1 MRTLDRGLP
10 PSAYRDYIASP
21 AWALKREQWKAHR
34 SSSRRRCRACGSTHY
49 QLHHRTYVRLG
60 CERYR
65 DLVPLCARHHT
76 ALGRL
81 QARTGWS
88 VETTTRAYLV
98 WAGFRMAAITLLTTP
113 AGWVVLALLA
123 ILTLR

>member
-21 AWALKREQWKAHR
+21 AWTAKREHWKAHR
-34 SSSRRRCRACGSTHY
+34 TSAQRRCRACGSTHY

-60 CERYR
+60 QERLR
-65 DLVPLCARHHT
+65 DLVPLCADHHQ
-76 ALGRL
+76 ALGDL

-88 VETTTRAYLV
+88 VEKTTRAYLV
-98 WAGFRMAAITLLTTP
+98 WAALRMVVITLLTTP

-123 ILTLR
+123 VLTLR